1 MNVLG
6 CLDETAESR
15 VNSLR
20 TPEVGPQIRINRNEL
35 AASEVRVMPAP
46 RTTAML
52 RGVDSRHLLEGLG
65 GRFVGLRVRL
75 RRCVAHGSLDA
86 RFHAAARDYICI
98 DALLK
103 LLGDRYKAWAAFK

>member
-1 MNVLG
+1 
-6 CLDETAESR
+6 
-15 VNSLR
+15 
-20 TPEVGPQIRINRNEL
+20 
-35 AASEVRVMPAP
+35 
-46 RTTAML
+46 
-52 RGVDSRHLLEGLG
+52 
-65 GRFVGLRVRL
+65 VGLRVRL